1 VPLLLP
7 LRLLYEDEYHC
18 CWLWYQRRQYQLEV
32 KRKKKKK
39 KEACSA
45 VAQLAKPPGSAPPN
59 SCANQPR
66 PNRKLRRVRGR

>member
-32 KRKKKKK
+32 KKKKK
-39 KEACSA
+39 KEEACSA
-45 VAQLAKPPGSAPPN
+45 LAQLAKPPGSAPPN